1 MSTLSHLFRNVGKTL
16 IAQACRSELAFAA
29 PTRSTRLLSTAGADI
44 KEMQAMESFSD
55 VYNAN
60 FSLAWDRVTKL
71 KKPVLAAVN
80 GFALGGGC
88 ELAMMCD
95 IIYAGEK
102 AQFGQPEITLGT
114 IPGAGGTQ
122 RLTHAI
128 GKSKAM
134 EMILTGN
141 RISAQEA
148 EKAGLVSKVFPP
160 DQLVNEAVKTAEK
173 MASFSKTIVA
183 ICKECVNASY
193 NMTLTEG
200 LHFEK
205 RFFNATFSTHD
216 RKEGM
221 TAFVEKRAPDFKDC

>member
-1 MSTLSHLFRNVGKTL
+1 MDEVFRRK
-16 IAQACRSELAFAA
+16 F
-29 PTRSTRLLSTAGADI
+29 PDFDKPLLVFTGADI
-44 KEMQAMESFSD
+44 AEMRRKDFVQ
-55 VYNAN
+55 VL
-60 FSLAWDRVTKL
+60 SLDFPQFGVCRV
-71 KKPVLAAVN
+71 KKPIVAAVN
-80 GFALGGGC
+80 GIALGGGC

-141 RISAQEA
+141 RMSAQEA
-148 EKAGLVSKVFPP
+148 ERAGLVSKVFPP
-160 DQLVNEAVKTAEK
+160 DQLVAEAVKTAEK

-216 RKEGM
+216 RQEGM